1 MTRFSIFS
9 ILSAGLLTAAAIPAM
24 AQPFDYS
31 IAVPEADILAA
42 TGASGAELDSVA
54 VTDDAS
60 TIYTFDS
67 DGGTD
72 GIIQYDVGTST
83 ATVYVTEA
91 QIEAAGG
98 GSGASCDDLAMDSS
112 GTLYALLRVNGGDNF
127 VARIPSA
134 GTVEVMISTANGQG
148 GDAIAID
155 EANNRL
161 ILGYT
166 NFFTSS
172 VEQDLVHVPLTA
184 NDATPTVLISEA
196 DLSTALGGTAPG
208 IADIAVQSD
217 GTVLFLNAFGEGNAD
232 GDILQITPAGV
243 ASAFA
248 DNDDLVAASGT
259 TTGTINTSVLD
270 VLSDDR
276 VVLIHGAADDFI
288 VVGEADGSSW
298 SFVADEPALESDP
311 DLPAGYELDLQ
322 GNALAVDGAD
332 DIYWAGQTPPNAV
345 IKATGFSQTQQLNAA
360 SWEHYE

>member
-172 VEQDLVHVPLTA
+172 VEQDLVK
-184 NDATPTVLISEA
+184 
-196 DLSTALGGTAPG
+196 
-208 IADIAVQSD
+208 
-217 GTVLFLNAFGEGNAD
+217 
-232 GDILQITPAGV
+232 
-243 ASAFA
+243 
-248 DNDDLVAASGT
+248 
-259 TTGTINTSVLD
+259 
-270 VLSDDR
+270 
-276 VVLIHGAADDFI
+276 
-288 VVGEADGSSW
+288 
-298 SFVADEPALESDP
+298 FV
-311 DLPAGYELDLQ
+311 
-322 GNALAVDGAD
+322 
-332 DIYWAGQTPPNAV
+332 
-345 IKATGFSQTQQLNAA
+345 
-360 SWEHYE
+360 